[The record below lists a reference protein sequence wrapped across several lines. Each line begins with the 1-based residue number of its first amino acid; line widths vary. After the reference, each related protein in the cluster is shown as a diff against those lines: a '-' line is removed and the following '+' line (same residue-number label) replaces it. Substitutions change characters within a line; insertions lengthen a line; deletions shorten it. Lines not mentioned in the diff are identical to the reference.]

1 MKGGLM
7 MAENNEKKRFGRRA
21 GIGIG
26 AIVLIS
32 LAFYV
37 IIFVFKSNAD
47 LLKVG
52 LDLFGNY
59 SAIILGIAGFIIGGL
74 SATDILLKKK
84 A

>member
-1 MKGGLM
+1 

-26 AIVLIS
+26 VVVLLSIAFFHVVNKLGSDAI
-32 LAFYV
+32 
-37 IIFVFKSNAD
+37 
-47 LLKVG
+47 LLKLGV
-52 LDLFGNY
+52 DLFGVY
-59 SAIILGIAGFIIGGL
+59 AQMVLGVAFLIIGGL

>member
-1 MKGGLM
+1 

-26 AIVLIS
+26 TGILITV
-32 LAFYV
+32 AFYYV
-37 IIFVFKSNAD
+37 VNSFKLDAA
-47 LLKVG
+47 LLKIG

-59 SAIILGIAGFIIGGL
+59 SSIMLGLAIFIITGL

-84 A
+84 Q